1 LIEIMKKESLRIIY
15 FLMMSLL
22 YVATDFGFFIAIVHL
37 VLALVN
43 PKKFGMSRLLMKIL
57 AKRTI

>member
-1 LIEIMKKESLRIIY
+1 
-15 FLMMSLL
+15 MMSLL

-57 AKRTI
+57 AYRTI

>member
-1 LIEIMKKESLRIIY
+1 
-15 FLMMSLL
+15 MMSLL

-37 VLALVN
+37 VLALVK